1 MLDLRK
7 KSDGPKSLY
16 TVLPSKESSVGA
28 DQLVG
33 SSHTYVVPTDGDERP
48 KRKTRAGVEVTLD
61 ADALGDEGL
70 KDEAAIRAAYEG
82 TVAEERAAAAG
93 EDFSDMVADHARAQ
107 KRKAKDKKGSD
118 AKKFKF

>member
-1 MLDLRK
+1 MHGSAPCVSSLNSAVRFLTAFFLRRRPPR
-7 KSDGPKSLY
+7 GR
-16 TVLPSKESSVGA
+16 PS
-28 DQLVG
+28 
-33 SSHTYVVPTDGDERP
+33 RP
-48 KRKTRAGVEVTLD
+48 CPLRCATLD

-70 KDEAAIRAAYEG
+70 QDEAAIRAAYEG

>member
-16 TVLPSKESSVGA
+16 GVAVQGELRRRRPTRR
-28 DQLVG
+28 LVA
-33 SSHTYVVPTDGDERP
+33 TYVVPTDGDERP

-70 KDEAAIRAAYEG
+70 QDEAAIRAASRAPSPR
-82 TVAEERAAAAG
+82 TRAAAA